1 MYSLVFDINKAFLFI
16 NQALSY
22 NNTYLFLTLII
33 VAFFIFLSGLFSGS
47 EVAFF
52 SLNTNDVKKISASKK
67 TTLKSSI
74 KLLKEPQKLLATI
87 LILNNLVNIAI
98 ITLSAFFAWS
108 FFDQQSSNNFVFIY
122 LAVIVTLILVLFGE
136 IIPKVYANKN
146 KFLFISFSY
155 NIIVV
160 SKVFFYPIIQFL
172 IKISSVFREQIK
184 KESYDASIKSINR
197 ALELTTNKNTSLE
210 EKNIL
215 SGIVNF
221 GSFKVKEIMK
231 ARPDIVGFEEKT
243 PFSKLKDNIL
253 KYGYSRI
260 PIYKKTLDKIK
271 GILYVKDLFP
281 HLNKGNSFNW
291 GALIRPAF
299 YVPENKKIDNLFKD
313 FQEKRVHLALVVD
326 EYGGISGL
334 ITMEDVIEE
343 IVGDIKD
350 EFDGD
355 KEIIYKK
362 LDNKTYIFDGKTSLN
377 DFCKIMK
384 IKKTSFNSIKGDSES
399 VGGLLLEIKSKL
411 PNSGEKI
418 RFNNFVFTITS
429 VDNKRIRRVRVFK
442 KK

>member
-1 MYSLVFDINKAFLFI
+1 MFNINKIFLFI
-16 NQALSY
+16 NQALSF
-22 NNTYLFLTLII
+22 NNTYLFLILII
-33 VAFFIFLSGLFSGS
+33 VALLIFLSGLFSGS

-52 SLNTNDVKKISASKK
+52 SLNSNDIKKINDSKK
-67 TTLKSSI
+67 KTLKLSV
-74 KLLKEPQKLLATI
+74 KLLEEPEKLLATI
-87 LILNNLVNIAI
+87 LILNNLVNISI
-98 ITLSAFFAWS
+98 ITVSVFFAWS
-108 FFDQQSSNNFVFIY
+108 FFGQQNSSSFVFGY
-122 LAVIVTLILVLFGE
+122 LTVIVTSLLVFFGE

-146 KFLFISFSY
+146 KLLFIGFSY
-155 NIIVV
+155 NLIVIA
-160 SKVFFYPIIQFL
+160 KNLFYPLVKLL
-172 IKISSVFREQIK
+172 IKIGSFFRGKIK
-184 KESYDASIKSINR
+184 KESYDTSIKSIQR

-231 ARPDIVGFEEKT
+231 ARLDIIGFEEKT
-243 PFSKLKDNIL
+243 PLSKLKNQVL
-253 KYGYSRI
+253 KHGYSRI
-260 PIYKKTLDKIK
+260 PIYKKSLDKIV

-281 HLNKGNSFNW
+281 HLNKDDSFNW
-291 GALIRPAF
+291 SNLIRPPF
-299 YVPENKKIDNLFKD
+299 YVPENKKIDDLFKD

-326 EYGGISGL
+326 EYGGVSGL

-350 EFDGD
+350 EFDAD
-355 KEIIYKK
+355 KEVIYKK
-362 LDNKTYIFDGKTSLN
+362 LDDLTYIFDGKTSLN

-384 IKKTSFNSIKGDSES
+384 IKKTTFNSVKGDSES
-399 VGGLLLEIKSKL
+399 IGGMLLEVKSKL

-429 VDNKRIRRVRVFK
+429 VDNKRIKRVRVFK